1 MSTSIMAARIVSICA
16 MSIMAACRASFWNVS
31 LCAVAACVSSCSLAA
46 LVCSTLRVQVRW
58 IVICMTVT
66 IQEWMACFVACGCT
80 IMLSAR
86 T

>member
-31 LCAVAACVSSCSLAA
+31 LCAVAACVSSFSLAV

-58 IVICMTVT
+58 IHLHDCYDPGVD
-66 IQEWMACFVACGCT
+66 G
-80 IMLSAR
+80 MLCCLWLHHHAVR
-86 T
+86 QDI